1 LHDGAVGTTVSVVL
15 DEDMRRVVQEQ
26 RLGYVASVC
35 PDGTPNLSPKGTTA
49 VWDDEHLVFA
59 HLHSH
64 QTLANIEAGNPVV
77 EINVVDPI
85 VRKGYRFKGPAT
97 VHREGPEF
105 ESGLQFYQERSGLEA
120 HRIEA
125 IVLIRIEAAAPL
137 ISPAYDDGSSERDV
151 EQRSLT
157 MYGLERVHRPS

>member
-1 LHDGAVGTTVSVVL
+1 VTHAFGPREDCVVL
-15 DEDMRRVVQEQ
+15 DDDMKRVVREQ

-35 PDGTPNLSPKGTTA
+35 TDGTPNLSPKGTTA

-59 HLHSH
+59 HLHSA
-64 QTLANIEAGNPVV
+64 QTVANIEAGTTVV

-97 VHREGPEF
+97 VHRQGPVY
-105 ESGLQFYQERSGLEA
+105 ESGLRFYHERSGLES

-125 IVLIRIEAAAPL
+125 IVLVKVEQAARL
-137 ISPAYDDGSSERDV
+137 NSPAYDDGSTEDEVAR
-151 EQRSLT
+151 RSLAS
-157 MYGLERVHRPS
+157 YGLVRTPRN